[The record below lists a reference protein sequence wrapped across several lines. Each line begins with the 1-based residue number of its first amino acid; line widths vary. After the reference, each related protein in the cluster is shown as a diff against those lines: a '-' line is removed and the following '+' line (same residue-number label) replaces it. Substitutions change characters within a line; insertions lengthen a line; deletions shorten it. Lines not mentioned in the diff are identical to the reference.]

1 MKKKGII
8 IIAVMAVL
16 LIVMW
21 ILDGIGTSPAKMSKS
36 NLTVVTAPDQDEAME
51 NEQFTVAEYIP
62 PKINGK
68 NVAIGSRASAN
79 GYTDVYP
86 ATNAVDGRR
95 ESISYWEGPVD
106 GESILTVNLKKAY
119 NIHTMRVALNPD
131 SIWGPR
137 TQTMSISVSSD
148 GKAYTELVPSKDY
161 EFDANFGN
169 EVIIKDFKETKA
181 QYVRLT
187 ITKNTGAKGGQ
198 VAEFEIYSND

>member
-1 MKKKGII
+1 MNKKGII
-8 IIAVMAVL
+8 VIAAMAALLAVMG
-16 LIVMW
+16 
-21 ILDGIGTSPAKMSKS
+21 ILVGIGSSPAKMAKK

-51 NEQFTVAEYIP
+51 NEQFTVAEYIS

-119 NIHTMRVALNPD
+119 SIHTMRVALNPD
-131 SIWGPR
+131 SIWG
-137 TQTMSISVSSD
+137 
-148 GKAYTELVPSKDY
+148 
-161 EFDANFGN
+161 
-169 EVIIKDFKETKA
+169 
-181 QYVRLT
+181 
-187 ITKNTGAKGGQ
+187 
-198 VAEFEIYSND
+198 